1 MSRDKKNDLNII
13 KQAAKLYEKNLSNK
27 NVLIIYLRNN
37 KVNYYEVTFKKE
49 NFKHLTGIKTKL
61 NSYEFYYRATNNRLR
76 LNDFEYK
83 DNTTA
88 LKIDNLIKAMTL
100 NSYLKMIGDFRHN
113 KIYLAIKKLAG
124 NNNLIIGFD
133 EGENI
138 NYPKTL
144 LKGDIRD
151 YTR

>member
-1 MSRDKKNDLNII
+1 
-13 KQAAKLYEKNLSNK
+13 
-27 NVLIIYLRNN
+27 
-37 KVNYYEVTFKKE
+37 
-49 NFKHLTGIKTKL
+49 
-61 NSYEFYYRATNNRLR
+61 
-76 LNDFEYK
+76 
-83 DNTTA
+83 
-88 LKIDNLIKAMTL
+88 MTL